1 MGYKINDVPERIT
14 KMRAAWAASDAKRDA
29 GLTEPE
35 ELEKF
40 RDISYGPYDKWNL
53 LDVYIPKDINSNA
66 KLQKENTESGN
77 KAGSNQD
84 STAQGLSFPVI
95 VNIHGGGYFY
105 GDKELYRFYC
115 MRLARFGFAVV
126 NINYRLAPEFNFPSP
141 IEDAMAVMHWISKNA
156 AEYNLDKNNVF
167 IVGDSA
173 GAQITSQFACVFTN
187 PEYADKFGLKAPK
200 DVRLAA
206 IGLACGMYK
215 FPEKGKGEEM
225 DTIMFDYLGSKDVIG
240 DPRTLLHE
248 NITDKYPATYIFTC
262 YNDFLFTECKPY
274 ADFLEGKGIEV
285 GSKIYGSK
293 EEKEI
298 GHVFHCN
305 LRLEEGER
313 ANKAQTD
320 FFKKHIETD

>member
-29 GLTEPE
+29 RLTEPE

-53 LDVYIPKDINSNA
+53 LDVYVP
-66 KLQKENTESGN
+66 KENESG
-77 KAGSNQD
+77 KP
-84 STAQGLSFPVI
+84 FPTI
-95 VNIHGGGYFY
+95 LNIHGGGYFY
-105 GDKELYRFYC
+105 GDKELYRLYC
-115 MRLARFGFAVV
+115 MRLAKFGFAVV

-187 PEYADKFGLKAPK
+187 PEYAKLFGLKAPE
-200 DVRLAA
+200 DVKLRA

>member
-40 RDISYGPYDKWNL
+40 RNISYGPYDKWNL
-53 LDVYIPKDINSNA
+53 LDVYVP
-66 KLQKENTESGN
+66 KENESG
-77 KAGSNQD
+77 KP
-84 STAQGLSFPVI
+84 FPTI
-95 VNIHGGGYFY
+95 LNIHGGGYFY

-115 MRLARFGFAVV
+115 MRLAKFGFAVV

-187 PEYADKFGLKAPK
+187 PEYADKFGLKAPE

-298 GHVFHCN
+298 AHVFHCN

>member
-1 MGYKINDVPERIT
+1 MGYTINEVPERVT
-14 KMRAAWAASDAKRDA
+14 KMREAWAESDAKRDV

-35 ELEKF
+35 EIEKF
-40 RDISYGPYDKWNL
+40 RNISYGPYDKWNL
-53 LDVYIPKDINSNA
+53 LDVYVPKDNPDG
-66 KLQKENTESGN
+66 KP
-77 KAGSNQD
+77 
-84 STAQGLSFPVI
+84 FPTI
-95 VNIHGGGYFY
+95 LNIHGGGYFY

-126 NINYRLAPEFNFPSP
+126 NINYRLSPEFRFPSP
-141 IEDAMAVMHWISKNA
+141 IEDAMAVMHWIGKNA

-173 GAQITSQFACVFTN
+173 GAQITSQFSCVFTN
-187 PEYADKFGLKAPK
+187 PEYAKLFGLKAPE
-200 DVRLAA
+200 DVKLRA

-215 FPEKGKGEEM
+215 FPDKGKGEEM
-225 DTIMFDYLGSKDVIG
+225 DTIMLDYLGSKDVIG
-240 DPRTLLHE
+240 DPRTILHE

-274 ADFLEGKGIEV
+274 ADFLESKGVDV
-285 GSKIYGSK
+285 GSRIYGSK

-305 LRLEEGER
+305 LRLEEGEK

-320 FFKKHIETD
+320 FFMKHIE

>member
-1 MGYKINDVPERIT
+1 
-14 KMRAAWAASDAKRDA
+14 
-29 GLTEPE
+29 
-35 ELEKF
+35 
-40 RDISYGPYDKWNL
+40 
-53 LDVYIPKDINSNA
+53 
-66 KLQKENTESGN
+66 SG
-77 KAGSNQD
+77 KP
-84 STAQGLSFPVI
+84 FPTI
-95 VNIHGGGYFY
+95 LNIHGGGYFY

-187 PEYADKFGLKAPK
+187 PEYADKFGLKAPE

-274 ADFLEGKGIEV
+274 ADFLEKKGIEV

-298 GHVFHCN
+298 AHVFHCN

>member
-53 LDVYIPKDINSNA
+53 LDVYVP
-66 KLQKENTESGN
+66 KENESG
-77 KAGSNQD
+77 KP
-84 STAQGLSFPVI
+84 FPTI
-95 VNIHGGGYFY
+95 LNIHGGGYFY

-115 MRLARFGFAVV
+115 MHLARFGFAVV

-187 PEYADKFGLKAPK
+187 PEYAEKFGLKAPK

-225 DTIMFDYLGSKDVIG
+225 DTIMLDYLGSRDVIG

-248 NITDKYPATYIFTC
+248 NITDKYPAAYIFTC

-274 ADFLEGKGIEV
+274 ADFLESKGIDV

-298 GHVFHCN
+298 AHVFHCN

-320 FFKKHIETD
+320 FFKKHMK

>member
-1 MGYKINDVPERIT
+1 MEYRTNPVPERVT
-14 KMRAAWAASDAKRDA
+14 EMRAQWAASDAKRDA

-35 ELEKF
+35 EIEKF
-40 RDISYGPYDKWNL
+40 RDISYGPYDNWNL
-53 LDVYIPKDINSNA
+53 LDVYVPKNNP
-66 KLQKENTESGN
+66 SG
-77 KAGSNQD
+77 KP
-84 STAQGLSFPVI
+84 FPTI
-95 VNIHGGGYFY
+95 LNIHGGGYFY

-126 NINYRLAPEFNFPSP
+126 NINYRLSPEFRFPSP

-167 IVGDSA
+167 MVGDSA

-187 PEYADKFGLKAPK
+187 PEYADKFGLKAPE
-200 DVRLAA
+200 DIRLAA
-206 IGLACGMYK
+206 IGLACGMYRLPK
-215 FPEKGKGEEM
+215 NPPDPEK
-225 DTIMFDYLGSKDVIG
+225 DLIMLDYLGDKAMMN
-240 DPRTLLHE
+240 DPRVELHD
-248 NITDKYPATYIFTC
+248 NITSDYPPTYIFTC
-262 YNDFLFTECKPY
+262 YNDFLFTECRPY
-274 ADFLEGKGIEV
+274 ADFLESKGIDV
-285 GSKIYGSK
+285 GSRIYGSK

-320 FFKKHIETD
+320 FFKKYIKKSDQ

>member
-53 LDVYIPKDINSNA
+53 LDVYVP
-66 KLQKENTESGN
+66 KENESG
-77 KAGSNQD
+77 KP
-84 STAQGLSFPVI
+84 FPTI
-95 VNIHGGGYFY
+95 LNIHGGGYFY

-240 DPRTLLHE
+240 DPRTLLQE

>member
-1 MGYKINDVPERIT
+1 MGYKINEVPERVT

-53 LDVYIPKDINSNA
+53 LDVYVPKDNPGG
-66 KLQKENTESGN
+66 KP
-77 KAGSNQD
+77 
-84 STAQGLSFPVI
+84 FPTI
-95 VNIHGGGYFY
+95 LNIHGGGYFY

-156 AEYNLDKNNVF
+156 EEYNLDKNNVF

-187 PEYADKFGLKAPK
+187 PEYADKFGLKAPG
-200 DVRLAA
+200 DIRLAA

-225 DTIMFDYLGSKDVIG
+225 DTIMLDYLGSRDVIG

-248 NITDKYPATYIFTC
+248 NITDKYPAAYIFTC

-274 ADFLEGKGIEV
+274 ADFLESKGIDV

-298 GHVFHCN
+298 AHVFHCN

-320 FFKKHIETD
+320 FFKKHMK

>member
-1 MGYKINDVPERIT
+1 MGYKINDVPERVT
-14 KMRAAWAASDAKRDA
+14 KMRAAWAESDAKRDK
-29 GLTEPE
+29 GLQEPE
-35 ELEKF
+35 EIEKY

-53 LDVYIPKDINSNA
+53 LDVYVP
-66 KLQKENTESGN
+66 KENPNG
-77 KAGSNQD
+77 G
-84 STAQGLSFPVI
+84 SFPTI
-95 VNIHGGGYFY
+95 LNIHGGGYFY

-173 GAQITSQFACVFTN
+173 GAQITSQFSCVFTN
-187 PEYADKFGLKAPK
+187 PEYAKLFGLKAPE
-200 DVRLAA
+200 DVKLRA

-225 DTIMFDYLGSKDVIG
+225 DTIMLDYLGSKDVIG
-240 DPRTLLHE
+240 DPRTILHE
-248 NITDKYPATYIFTC
+248 NITDKYPSTYIFTC

-274 ADFLEGKGIEV
+274 ADFLESKGVDV
-285 GSKIYGSK
+285 GSRIYGSK

-305 LRLEEGER
+305 LRLEEGEK

-320 FFKKHIETD
+320 FFKKHIK